1 MKLSQ
6 NVLIDLDCIIDTRY
20 GLLVQKWGGRV
31 NAVDMQKYR
40 ERKTSRVWEHF
51 GVPEKDWCDA
61 YATRD
66 VETLTFSAPTL
77 LYVNLSAIMAAAVMQ
92 AMSSPL
98 HKKPTLTIN
107 VWPYRL
113 EEWEVDDILLSVG
126 DILGADVT
134 VKCVYIEPANLTPS
148 LIKQQFNGWVL
159 YDLLSWLSLHNE
171 ALAKEPMPDVTFFIP
186 SVINV
191 GNESDDVANQT
202 GDGSP
207 FSVLRASLG
216 EYVLIDTIDVTLYCL
231 PDPHL

>member
-6 NVLIDLDCIIDTRY
+6 NVLVDLDCIVDTRY

-51 GVPEKDWCDA
+51 GVPEDEWNTA
-61 YATRD
+61 YAARD
-66 VETLTFSAPTL
+66 VETLTHSAPTL
-77 LYVNLSAIMAAAVMQ
+77 LYINLSAIMAAAVMQ

-107 VWPYRL
+107 VWPYKL
-113 EEWEVDDILLSVG
+113 EAWELDDITASVVDIVG
-126 DILGADVT
+126 DDVS
-134 VKCVYIEPANLTPS
+134 VKCVNIDLRDLAPER
-148 LIKQQFNGWVL
+148 IRQEFNGWIM
-159 YDLLSWLSLHNE
+159 YDFLSWMKVHNE
-171 ALAKEPMPDVTFFIP
+171 ALAKSPMPDITFFIP

-191 GNESDDVANQT
+191 GSESDEEVNQA

-207 FSVLRASLG
+207 FSVMRATLSEFL
-216 EYVLIDTIDVTLYCL
+216 LIDTIDVTLYCL